1 MSKVATAW
9 GKASV
14 AEEVKLAQSAN
25 GKRFT
30 TLVQLLED
38 ERGDWLVRFAY
49 STDGAARRGP
59 VTLRGADLERLR
71 KALAKTP
78 RLRAVLGLAAD

>member
-1 MSKVATAW
+1 MATVATAW

-30 TLVQLLED
+30 THVQLLED
-38 ERGDWLVRFAY
+38 EV
-49 STDGAARRGP
+49 ARRGP

-71 KALAKTP
+71 KALAKAP
-78 RLRAVLGLAAD
+78 RLREVLDLGGE

>member
-1 MSKVATAW
+1 MGTVATAW

-30 TLVQLLED
+30 TIVQLLED
-38 ERGDWLVRFAY
+38 DRGDWLVRFAY
-49 STDGAARRGP
+49 ATTASRDAGR
-59 VTLRGADLERLR
+59 
-71 KALAKTP
+71 
-78 RLRAVLGLAAD
+78 